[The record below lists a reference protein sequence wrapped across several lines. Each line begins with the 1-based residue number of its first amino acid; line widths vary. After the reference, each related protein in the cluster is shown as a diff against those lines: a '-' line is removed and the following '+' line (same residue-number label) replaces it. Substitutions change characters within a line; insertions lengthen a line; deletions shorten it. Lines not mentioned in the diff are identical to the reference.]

1 MHILVAATEQGPRVS
16 LEEPDDCTR
25 FHVAVQGLAREAAA
39 RAIELAGVGTLDE
52 ADAAWI
58 RVVALRE
65 RAEGRVAGDWA
76 ERFHAMLAYA
86 GHKGWLSEDQ
96 KSVQGHCEWSQ
107 EGS

>member
-1 MHILVAATEQGPRVS
+1 MHILVAETAQGPRVS

-25 FHVAVQGLAREAAA
+25 FHVAIQGVPREAAG
-39 RAIELAGVGTLDE
+39 RALELAGVGTLGE

-58 RVVALRE
+58 RVAALRE

-86 GHKGWLSEDQ
+86 GRKGWLSEDQ
-96 KSVQGHCEWSQ
+96 GSVRGHCAWS
-107 EGS
+107 